1 MNTESVENTREIGK
15 RFENYTADWL
25 SAQGYKILK
34 QNFEAKHKEIDIIAM
49 KKGTICFV
57 EVKAEKLTVDNAN
70 RDTPP
75 EKITATKIRNIIFG
89 AKLYI
94 EELRYNGIDPEEFCY
109 RFDGV
114 GILFDSEYNVREFKY
129 FKELYKVDEESFL

>member
-1 MNTESVENTREIGK
+1 MYTEQASKRQIGEK
-15 RFENYTADWL
+15 FEAYTAAWL
-25 SAQGYKILK
+25 ISQGYKILK
-34 QNFEAKHKEIDIIAM
+34 RNYSADHKEIDIIAL

-57 EVKAEKLTVDNAN
+57 EVKSEQITEDNAN

-75 EKITATKIRNIIFG
+75 EKITPKKIRNIISG
-89 AKLYI
+89 VKSYI
-94 EELRYNGIDPEEFCY
+94 YELRSHNIDPYEFDY

-129 FKELYKVDEESFL
+129 FEGLYTVDEESFF